1 MSAAKD
7 DEPACT
13 TKYVTGT
20 FTATFYGD
28 YIDADAV
35 VQHLDGWL
43 DSGLDDRDD
52 LRSWTFT
59 FNPEV
64 REVTGDPEGYDS

>member
-1 MSAAKD
+1 M
-7 DEPACT
+7 
-13 TKYVTGT
+13 TGT
-20 FTATFYGD
+20 FTATFHGD

-35 VQHLDGWL
+35 SGYLEGWL

-52 LRSWTFT
+52 LRSWSFT
-59 FNPEV
+59 VQDV

>member
-59 FNPEV
+59 VQDV